1 MQSVNRALLLGVV
14 VVLAAA
20 VACGGGE
27 DEAAAAAA
35 AAEAEV
41 IEVSPEARAA
51 ARSACGETRR
61 GNHARARPSAG
72 RPRSATRSRRPGGAR
87 VTIAVS
93 TSPSIRVRNL
103 SQNAIAGFQ
112 VDEFWYDGD
121 GNTVTGDQ
129 ARRRLPILVNEVCD
143 IELRVPVVSAMD
155 RSNYEF
161 SHQNGDIKATL
172 LEDIE
177 FPAPARGRRGR
188 RGRGSRGRGRG
199 SRRGRGAGSTRTRSS
214 SRASAPSRE
223 CRPAAEAETDEEGR
237 GRLSPKA
244 SPEARAAAG
253 LGVRLF
259 PAPERVGV
267 RVPRLRFVHAFV
279 FVRLRSHVGGLAL
292 IGTGSRTGSQIAL

>member
-27 DEAAAAAA
+27 EEAAAA

-41 IEVSPEARAA
+41 VEVSPEAQAA
-51 ARSACGETRR
+51 ADRLAARLAAGITLVPTQRGQAEIGYTQPTARR
-61 GNHARARPSAG
+61 GTGDDRGFNI
-72 RPRSATRSRRPGGAR
+72 T
-87 VTIAVS
+87 
-93 TSPSIRVRNL
+93 SIRIRNL

-112 VDEFWYDGD
+112 VDEFWYDGE

-177 FPAPARGRRGR
+177 FPPQPEVEEGEEAEEAEEPEEEAEEGEEEALVDVDALKFTCLRPVEGMPEAAAADEEA
-188 RGRGSRGRGRG
+188 
-199 SRRGRGAGSTRTRSS
+199 GAG
-214 SRASAPSRE
+214 A
-223 CRPAAEAETDEEGR
+223 
-237 GRLSPKA
+237 
-244 SPEARAAAG
+244 
-253 LGVRLF
+253 
-259 PAPERVGV
+259 
-267 RVPRLRFVHAFV
+267 
-279 FVRLRSHVGGLAL
+279 
-292 IGTGSRTGSQIAL
+292 

>member
-27 DEAAAAAA
+27 EEAAAAA

-41 IEVSPEARAA
+41 VEVSPEAQAA
-51 ARSACGETRR
+51 ADRLAARLAAGITLVPTQRGQAEIGYTQPTARR
-61 GNHARARPSAG
+61 GTGEDRGFNI
-72 RPRSATRSRRPGGAR
+72 T
-87 VTIAVS
+87 
-93 TSPSIRVRNL
+93 SIRIRNL

-112 VDEFWYDGD
+112 VDEFWYDGE

-177 FPAPARGRRGR
+177 FPPQPEVEEGEEGEEAEEPEEEAEEGEEEALVDQDALKFTCLRPVEGMPEAAAAENEEA
-188 RGRGSRGRGRG
+188 
-199 SRRGRGAGSTRTRSS
+199 GAG
-214 SRASAPSRE
+214 A
-223 CRPAAEAETDEEGR
+223 
-237 GRLSPKA
+237 
-244 SPEARAAAG
+244 
-253 LGVRLF
+253 
-259 PAPERVGV
+259 
-267 RVPRLRFVHAFV
+267 
-279 FVRLRSHVGGLAL
+279 
-292 IGTGSRTGSQIAL
+292 

>member
-27 DEAAAAAA
+27 EEAAAAA

-41 IEVSPEARAA
+41 VEVSPEARAA
-51 ARSACGETRR
+51 ADRLAARLAAGITLVPTQRGQAEIGYTQPTARR
-61 GNHARARPSAG
+61 GTGEDRGFNI
-72 RPRSATRSRRPGGAR
+72 T
-87 VTIAVS
+87 
-93 TSPSIRVRNL
+93 SIRIRNL

-112 VDEFWYDGD
+112 VDEFWYDGE

-177 FPAPARGRRGR
+177 FPPQPEVEEGEEGEEAEEPEEEAEEGEEEALVDQDALKFTCLRPVEGMPEAAAAENEEA
-188 RGRGSRGRGRG
+188 
-199 SRRGRGAGSTRTRSS
+199 GAG
-214 SRASAPSRE
+214 A
-223 CRPAAEAETDEEGR
+223 
-237 GRLSPKA
+237 
-244 SPEARAAAG
+244 
-253 LGVRLF
+253 
-259 PAPERVGV
+259 
-267 RVPRLRFVHAFV
+267 
-279 FVRLRSHVGGLAL
+279 
-292 IGTGSRTGSQIAL
+292 

>member
-27 DEAAAAAA
+27 EEAAAAAA
-35 AAEAEV
+35 AEV
-41 IEVSPEARAA
+41 VEVSPEAQAA
-51 ARSACGETRR
+51 ADRLAARLAAGITLVPTQRGQAEIGYTQPTARR
-61 GNHARARPSAG
+61 GTGDDRGFNI
-72 RPRSATRSRRPGGAR
+72 T
-87 VTIAVS
+87 
-93 TSPSIRVRNL
+93 SIRIRNL

-112 VDEFWYDGD
+112 VDEFWYDGE

-177 FPAPARGRRGR
+177 LPPQPEVEEGEEGEEAEEPEAEAEEGEEEALVDADALKF
-188 RGRGSRGRGRG
+188 
-199 SRRGRGAGSTRTRSS
+199 T
-214 SRASAPSRE
+214 
-223 CRPAAEAETDEEGR
+223 CLRPVEGMPEAAAAAAEAG
-237 GRLSPKA
+237 
-244 SPEARAAAG
+244 AG
-253 LGVRLF
+253 
-259 PAPERVGV
+259 A
-267 RVPRLRFVHAFV
+267 
-279 FVRLRSHVGGLAL
+279 
-292 IGTGSRTGSQIAL
+292 

>member
-27 DEAAAAAA
+27 EEAAAA

-41 IEVSPEARAA
+41 VEVSPEAQAA
-51 ARSACGETRR
+51 ADRLAARLAAGITLVPTQRGQAEIGYTQPTARR
-61 GNHARARPSAG
+61 GTGEDRGFNI
-72 RPRSATRSRRPGGAR
+72 T
-87 VTIAVS
+87 
-93 TSPSIRVRNL
+93 SIRIRNL

-112 VDEFWYDGD
+112 VDEFWYDGE

-177 FPAPARGRRGR
+177 FPPQPEVEEGEEGEEAEEPEEEAEEGEEEALVDQDALKFTCLRPVEGMPEAAAAENEEA
-188 RGRGSRGRGRG
+188 
-199 SRRGRGAGSTRTRSS
+199 GAG
-214 SRASAPSRE
+214 A
-223 CRPAAEAETDEEGR
+223 
-237 GRLSPKA
+237 
-244 SPEARAAAG
+244 
-253 LGVRLF
+253 
-259 PAPERVGV
+259 
-267 RVPRLRFVHAFV
+267 
-279 FVRLRSHVGGLAL
+279 
-292 IGTGSRTGSQIAL
+292 

>member
-27 DEAAAAAA
+27 EEAAAAAA

-41 IEVSPEARAA
+41 IEVSPEAQAA
-51 ARSACGETRR
+51 ADRLAARLAEGITLVPTQRGQAEIGYTQPTARR
-61 GNHARARPSAG
+61 GTGDDRGFNI
-72 RPRSATRSRRPGGAR
+72 T
-87 VTIAVS
+87 
-93 TSPSIRVRNL
+93 SIRVRNL

-112 VDEFWYDGD
+112 VDEFWYDTD

-177 FPAPARGRRGR
+177 FPPQPEAEEAEEEAEEAEEEAEEAEEELVDADALKFSCLRPVEGMPA
-188 RGRGSRGRGRG
+188 
-199 SRRGRGAGSTRTRSS
+199 
-214 SRASAPSRE
+214 
-223 CRPAAEAETDEEGR
+223 AAEAETDAGAEG
-237 GRLSPKA
+237 A
-244 SPEARAAAG
+244 
-253 LGVRLF
+253 
-259 PAPERVGV
+259 
-267 RVPRLRFVHAFV
+267 
-279 FVRLRSHVGGLAL
+279 
-292 IGTGSRTGSQIAL
+292 

>member
-1 MQSVNRALLLGVV
+1 MQSVNRALLLGVM

-27 DEAAAAAA
+27 EEAAAAAAA

-41 IEVSPEARAA
+41 VEVSPEAQAA
-51 ARSACGETRR
+51 ADRLAARLAEGITLVPTQRGQADIGYTQPTARR
-61 GNHARARPSAG
+61 GTGDDRGFNI
-72 RPRSATRSRRPGGAR
+72 T
-87 VTIAVS
+87 
-93 TSPSIRVRNL
+93 SIRVRNL

-129 ARRRLPILVNEVCD
+129 ARRRLPILVDEVCD

-177 FPAPARGRRGR
+177 FPPQPEVEEGEEGEEAEEAEAEEGEESEEELVDADALKFTCLRPVEGMPA
-188 RGRGSRGRGRG
+188 
-199 SRRGRGAGSTRTRSS
+199 
-214 SRASAPSRE
+214 
-223 CRPAAEAETDEEGR
+223 AAEAETDEAAEG
-237 GRLSPKA
+237 A
-244 SPEARAAAG
+244 
-253 LGVRLF
+253 
-259 PAPERVGV
+259 
-267 RVPRLRFVHAFV
+267 
-279 FVRLRSHVGGLAL
+279 
-292 IGTGSRTGSQIAL
+292 

>member
-27 DEAAAAAA
+27 EEAAAAA

-41 IEVSPEARAA
+41 VEVSPEAQAA
-51 ARSACGETRR
+51 ADRLAARLAAGITLVPTQRGQAEIGYTQSTARR
-61 GNHARARPSAG
+61 GTGDDRGFNI
-72 RPRSATRSRRPGGAR
+72 T
-87 VTIAVS
+87 
-93 TSPSIRVRNL
+93 SIRIRNL

-112 VDEFWYDGD
+112 VDEFWYDGE

-177 FPAPARGRRGR
+177 FPPQPEVEEGEEAEEAEEP
-188 RGRGSRGRGRG
+188 
-199 SRRGRGAGSTRTRSS
+199 
-214 SRASAPSRE
+214 E
-223 CRPAAEAETDEEGR
+223 AEAEEGEEEALVDADALKFTCLRPVEGM
-237 GRLSPKA
+237 
-244 SPEARAAAG
+244 PEAAAAAEEAG
-253 LGVRLF
+253 AG
-259 PAPERVGV
+259 A
-267 RVPRLRFVHAFV
+267 
-279 FVRLRSHVGGLAL
+279 
-292 IGTGSRTGSQIAL
+292 

>member
-27 DEAAAAAA
+27 DEAAAEA

-51 ARSACGETRR
+51 ADRLAARLAEGITLVPTQRGQAEIGYTQPTARR
-61 GNHARARPSAG
+61 GTGDDRGFNI
-72 RPRSATRSRRPGGAR
+72 T
-87 VTIAVS
+87 
-93 TSPSIRVRNL
+93 SIRVRNL

-177 FPAPARGRRGR
+177 FPPQPEVEEGEEAEEAEEEAAEGEEEELVDADALKFTCLRPVEGMPA
-188 RGRGSRGRGRG
+188 
-199 SRRGRGAGSTRTRSS
+199 T
-214 SRASAPSRE
+214 
-223 CRPAAEAETDEEGR
+223 AEAETDEAEG
-237 GRLSPKA
+237 A
-244 SPEARAAAG
+244 
-253 LGVRLF
+253 
-259 PAPERVGV
+259 
-267 RVPRLRFVHAFV
+267 
-279 FVRLRSHVGGLAL
+279 
-292 IGTGSRTGSQIAL
+292 